1 MKHEVSEVIADVP
14 WGYRRRARLS
24 LNYLPKTQQLQM
36 GFRKAGS
43 SDIVDI
49 KQCPILVPQ
58 LEALLPK
65 VRACLGSLQAIRH
78 LGHVELVQA
87 TSGTLMILRHTAP
100 LSSADREK
108 LERFSH
114 SEGLD
119 LYLAPDSE
127 ILETVSGEMPWYDS
141 NGLRLTF
148 SPRDFIQ
155 VNAGVNQKMVA
166 RALEWLDV
174 QPENRVLDL
183 FCGMGNFTLPLAT
196 QAASVVGVEGVPALV
211 EKGQQMVEKG
221 KKGIL
226 QVVFGRTTIIL
237 LLLLVQVGILV
248 MATGLLQEYI
258 VYAYWAFILLT
269 DITVIIIINREGNP
283 GFKLAWMV
291 PITLVPVF
299 GLLLYIFVELQP
311 GTRLMNRRLRG
322 RVRQMRQYAVQN
334 PEIIKNLKEQDPQV
348 ANLAGYIH
356 SRAGGPAYQNTAAVY
371 FPLGEGQVRCPG
383 RGTEKSGKIYFHGVF
398 HCGRGTDV
406 GYGAGNTQAKS
417 PGGRGD
423 PFMYDGTNTLFRLPY
438 DYPRQLEHMEFS
450 AGIQSHTAGADYIA
464 E

>member
-1 MKHEVSEVIADVP
+1 MAQFYSAKRRTTTRQIITVSVNDLDSFGQGVARHNGKALFIPGLLPQENAEVTVTEDKKQYARAKVVRRLSDSPERETPRCPHFGVCGGCQQQHASEDLQQRSKSAALARLMKHDVSEVIADVP

-43 SDIVDI
+43 SDIVDV

-65 VRACLGSLQAIRH
+65 VRACLGSLQAMRH

-127 ILETVSGEMPWYDS
+127 ILETVAGEMPWYDS

-166 RALEWLDV
+166 CALEWLDV
-174 QPENRVLDL
+174 QPEDRVLDL

-211 EKGQQMVEKG
+211 EKGQQNARLNDLHNVTFYHENLETASIKCCWTPRE
-221 KKGIL
+221 
-226 QVVFGRTTIIL
+226 QV
-237 LLLLVQVGILV
+237 
-248 MATGLLQEYI
+248 
-258 VYAYWAFILLT
+258 
-269 DITVIIIINREGNP
+269 
-283 GFKLAWMV
+283 
-291 PITLVPVF
+291 
-299 GLLLYIFVELQP
+299 
-311 GTRLMNRRLRG
+311 
-322 RVRQMRQYAVQN
+322 
-334 PEIIKNLKEQDPQV
+334 PQV
-348 ANLAGYIH
+348 LC
-356 SRAGGPAYQNTAAVY
+356 SK
-371 FPLGEGQVRCPG
+371 L
-383 RGTEKSGKIYFHGVF
+383 
-398 HCGRGTDV
+398 
-406 GYGAGNTQAKS
+406 
-417 PGGRGD
+417 
-423 PFMYDGTNTLFRLPY
+423 
-438 DYPRQLEHMEFS
+438 
-450 AGIQSHTAGADYIA
+450 
-464 E
+464 

>member
-1 MKHEVSEVIADVP
+1 MMKLVECIPNFSVSRERDEAAFNTLVETAQAVAGCTVLDVQSDGTHNRCVFTLVGSPEGIGEAAFRLAKRAMEVIDMTKHQGAHPRMGATDVIP
-14 WGYRRRARLS
+14 FVPTMDMTVQECVELSKQVAGRIWDELRIPSFLYEESATAPGRVNLAKIRKGQFEGMPEKLLEPEWAPDFGERKIHPTAGIIAIGARMPLVAFNVWGYRRRARLS

-43 SDIVDI
+43 SDIVDV

-65 VRACLGSLQAIRH
+65 VRACLGSLQAMRH

-108 LERFSH
+108 LECFSH

-174 QPENRVLDL
+174 EPEDCVLDL

-196 QAASVVGVEGVPALV
+196 QAASVV
-211 EKGQQMVEKG
+211 
-221 KKGIL
+221 
-226 QVVFGRTTIIL
+226 
-237 LLLLVQVGILV
+237 
-248 MATGLLQEYI
+248 
-258 VYAYWAFILLT
+258 
-269 DITVIIIINREGNP
+269 
-283 GFKLAWMV
+283 
-291 PITLVPVF
+291 
-299 GLLLYIFVELQP
+299 
-311 GTRLMNRRLRG
+311 
-322 RVRQMRQYAVQN
+322 
-334 PEIIKNLKEQDPQV
+334 
-348 ANLAGYIH
+348 
-356 SRAGGPAYQNTAAVY
+356 
-371 FPLGEGQVRCPG
+371 
-383 RGTEKSGKIYFHGVF
+383 
-398 HCGRGTDV
+398 
-406 GYGAGNTQAKS
+406 
-417 PGGRGD
+417 
-423 PFMYDGTNTLFRLPY
+423 
-438 DYPRQLEHMEFS
+438 
-450 AGIQSHTAGADYIA
+450 
-464 E
+464 